1 MSENVSD
8 TAAGR
13 QREERGCG
21 WSPGSSREQQ
31 GEEGGSKGGAS
42 RSANY
47 LHPPDCASS
56 RRADI
61 PLTVGLQ
68 PEFKRQL
75 EAKAKRL
82 GISVSELIGRILRAD
97 IEHDT
102 KYLCWIFAVFVTF
115 CSVCSAESYT
125 GTITRVIDGDTI
137 VMASDSSH
145 KPSTIL

>member
-31 GEEGGSKGGAS
+31 GEEGGSGGGAS
-42 RSANY
+42 PSAN
-47 LHPPDCASS
+47 HPT
-56 RRADI
+56 I
-61 PLTVGLQ
+61 TLTVGLQ

-97 IEHDT
+97 IEHGT

-125 GTITRVIDGDTI
+125 GTVTRVIDGTR
-137 VMASDSSH
+137 
-145 KPSTIL
+145 